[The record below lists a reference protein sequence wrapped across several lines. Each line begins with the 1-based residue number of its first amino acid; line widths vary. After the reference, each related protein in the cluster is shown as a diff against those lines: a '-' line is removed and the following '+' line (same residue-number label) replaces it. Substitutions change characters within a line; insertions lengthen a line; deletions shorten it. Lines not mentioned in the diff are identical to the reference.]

1 MELASALV
9 FLLAG
14 FGVLLYSG
22 DCLVRG
28 ALAAS
33 YKANVSPLLVGVVI
47 VGFGTSLPEL
57 IISVVSAMNGRP
69 GLAQGAIVGSNI
81 ANIWLVLALP
91 AIIFPISTR
100 APRIIVTALVMMA
113 ATIAWVALTRSYGLS
128 PLIGSAF
135 LAVLL
140 IYVLIA
146 WMIGRRDLTE
156 DTPEEKA
163 IEATPAWRMAILIL
177 IGVVGLP
184 LGSRILVDGGI
195 FLSEKTEFSQETIG
209 LTLLAIGSSLPEL
222 GAGMAAAWR
231 RQSDVAMGNI
241 LGANIFNLLGAGGV
255 VALTGTYSL
264 SPEFHDYSHW
274 LMAAAAA
281 MILLLILL
289 RRRIGIGTALV
300 FLACYAAY
308 ITGLVNGWTIGD
320 FKYLILE
327 RPV

>member
-1 MELASALV
+1 MELASAVV
-9 FLLAG
+9 FLVVG

-33 YKANVSPLLVGVVI
+33 YKANISPLLVGVLI

-57 IISVVSAMNGRP
+57 IISVVSAMGGRP

-81 ANIWLVLALP
+81 ANMWLVLALP

-100 APRIIVTALVMMA
+100 APRILVTALVMAA
-113 ATIAWVALTRSYGLS
+113 ATGAWIFLTRTYGLS
-128 PLIGSAF
+128 PVIGAGF
-135 LAVLL
+135 LVTLL
-140 IYVLIA
+140 IYILVA

-156 DTPEEKA
+156 DTPDEKA
-163 IEATPAWRMAILIL
+163 IEATPAWRMVVLIL

-195 FLSEKTEFSQETIG
+195 FLSETTQFSQETIG

-222 GAGMAAAWR
+222 GAGISAAWR
-231 RQSDVAMGNI
+231 RQSDVAMGNV
-241 LGANIFNLLGAGGV
+241 LGANIFNLLGGGGV

-274 LMAAAAA
+274 LMGASAL
-281 MILLLILL
+281 MVLVLILL
-289 RRRIGIGTALV
+289 RRRIGMVTAFV

-308 ITGLVNGWTIGD
+308 ITGLVNDWTVED
-320 FKYLILE
+320 FKYLVLE
-327 RPV
+327 RPA